1 MKPHWI
7 HIIIL
12 LLLGLQ
18 VNAQIDTS
26 PKGKKQKADPNWEQ
40 RQIDEQL
47 AGQYFRE
54 QDYEKAQ
61 EISSAGATRISVIS
75 W

>member
-1 MKPHWI
+1 MKLRWI
-7 HIIIL
+7 HIIL
-12 LLLGLQ
+12 LLLLALQ
-18 VNAQIDTS
+18 MNAQVTTA

-54 QDYEKAQ
+54 QDFEKAQ
-61 EISSAGATRISVIS
+61 EIYNQAVCEELYH
-75 W
+75 